1 MQSTCTGDHMRHGR
15 KAHLSAMATAMVSTM
30 VTLTTLSGLAL
41 CFLAKQPELPEMT
54 ARRVTE
60 NQERLA
66 TALAQ
71 LPLHFEANHG
81 QAAED
86 AQFVASGAGFAASFT
101 QQGVLIELLTK
112 RGKAQS
118 ASVSSFD
125 PCKSLRCLEDRAHS
139 SSPIQSTG
147 VPQTLAY
154 AEANSTGRL
163 LKISWENGNVSA
175 PLRGVGAM
183 SGRVNYLT
191 GNDPAAWH
199 RDVPLFERVVYEQIR
214 PGVDLVFYGQQ
225 QQMEFD
231 LIVRPGASPNDVV
244 MRINGADD
252 VALSEQGE
260 LRITADGETLIWKRP
275 VVYQNTYHHVYQGA
289 YQDAVASSPRGAER
303 IEIAGAYQLTSEN
316 GIHRVSFN
324 VGDYDHTQTLVI
336 DPVLTHSSYL
346 GGNGQDQI
354 QGVGVDAQGN
364 IYVTGATSSANFPTA
379 SAFRSTKSTGADMFI
394 SKIDPTGTRL
404 IYSTFLG
411 GNGDDSAQR
420 LAVGSDGS
428 VTVAGYTSSNDFPTS
443 TPAQTN
449 TGGGFDAAIARLNAA
464 GSALI
469 YSSYLGGTGEDVALA
484 VALDS
489 TGAAYVTGYTKSAN
503 FPTLV
508 PFRNSGSGA
517 SEAFV
522 AKFSATGAAIYSTY
536 LGGNAGDVA
545 LGIAADSA
553 GNAIVSGSTTSTNF
567 PTLTPIQAAFA
578 GGQCSDAGNVFP
590 CGDVFVTRLTANGS
604 ALSYSTYLGGTG
616 DEQAN
621 GLTVDASGAAYLTGY
636 TTSANF
642 PLRTPLQAT
651 SAGLTDAFVTKIA
664 ANGASLVYSTYLGGG
679 VSDTG
684 TAIAVDSTGSAYVTG
699 LTESSNF
706 PTANSFQ
713 ARAGVDAF
721 AARLIPTGN
730 GLAYST
736 FLGGSDFDQG
746 LAIAVDSS
754 GNAFVAG
761 WTNSN
766 DFPLRTPVQSA
777 LGGGTCGTAPLQYI
791 CEDGFIARI
800 THQPGL
806 FAGGMVNGA
815 SFAPGAPVAAGS
827 IVSAFGSDLESAI
840 FGASAVPL
848 PTTLGSVTVRMNGI
862 PAPLF
867 FVAGSQVN
875 LQVPWELAG
884 LTAATIAVTAAGVAL
899 PLTTVSLTPTRP
911 GIFTTN
917 AQGSGQGAILI
928 ANTPDLVAPVGAIPG
943 RTSRPA
949 NRGETITIFC
959 TGLGPVS
966 NRPASGAAAPS
977 GPLALTSTTP
987 LATIGGA
994 PATVSFSGLAPTF
1007 VGLYQVNVSV
1017 PVNSQVGGAVPVTLT
1032 IGGVVSNTVTIAVQ

>member
-1 MQSTCTGDHMRHGR
+1 MQSTYTGNHMRPGR
-15 KAHLSAMATAMVSTM
+15 RALLSTL
-30 VTLTTLSGLAL
+30 VTLITLSGLAL
-41 CFLAKQPELPEMT
+41 CFIPKQSELSGKA
-54 ARRVTE
+54 ARRLTE

-66 TALAQ
+66 VAFAQ

-81 QAAED
+81 QAVKD
-86 AQFVASGAGFAASFT
+86 AQFVANGAGFAASFT

-112 RGKAQS
+112 RSKAQS
-118 ASVSSFD
+118 SPAPSFD
-125 PCKSLRCLEDRAHS
+125 PCKSLRCLENRAHDN
-139 SSPIQSTG
+139 SPVQSTN
-147 VPQTLAY
+147 VPQTRAP
-154 AEANSTGRL
+154 AEADTTGRL

-175 PLRGVGAM
+175 PLRGVGAL
-183 SGRVNYLT
+183 SGRVNYFT
-191 GNDPAAWH
+191 GNDPSAWH
-199 RDVPLFERVVYEQIR
+199 RDVHLFERVVYEQIR

-231 LIVRPGASPNDVV
+231 LIVRPGASPDDVV
-244 MRINGADD
+244 MRIDGAED
-252 VALSEQGE
+252 VAISEQGE
-260 LRITADGETLIWKRP
+260 LRITASGETLIWKRP
-275 VVYQNTYHHVYQGA
+275 LIYQDVYQDA
-289 YQDAVASSPRGAER
+289 YQDAHQDAGASTRGAER
-303 IEIAGAYQLTSEN
+303 IEIAGAYQLTSESGN
-316 GIHRVSFN
+316 HRVRFS

-364 IYVTGATSSANFPTA
+364 IYVAGATSAANFPTA
-379 SAFRSTKSTGADMFI
+379 SAFRSTKSTGTDMFI

-411 GNGDDSAQR
+411 GNGDDAAQR

-443 TPAQTN
+443 TPAQAN
-449 TGGGFDAAIARLNAA
+449 TGGGFDAVIARLNPA

-489 TGAAYVTGYTKSAN
+489 AGAAYLTGYTRSAN

-508 PFRNSGSGA
+508 PFRNSSSGA

-567 PTLTPIQAAFA
+567 PTLTPIQSAFA
-578 GGQCSDAGNVFP
+578 GGQCSNAGNVFP

-636 TTSANF
+636 TTSSNF

-651 SAGLTDAFVTKIA
+651 PAGLSDAFVTKIA
-664 ANGASLVYSTYLGGG
+664 ANGTSLVYSTYLGGG

-684 TAIAVDSTGSAYVTG
+684 TAIAVDGTGSAYVTG

-721 AARLIPTGN
+721 AARLVTTGN

-777 LGGGTCGTAPLQYI
+777 LGGGICGTAPLQYI

-827 IVSAFGSDLESAI
+827 IVSAFGSDLESAS
-840 FGASAVPL
+840 FGAATVPL
-848 PTTLGSVTVRMNGI
+848 PTTLGSVTVRMNDI

-884 LTAATIAVTAAGVAL
+884 LATATIAVTAAGVAL
-899 PLTTVSLTPTRP
+899 PLTTVSLAPTRP

-1017 PVNSQVGGAVPVTLT
+1017 PVNSQVGGAVPVVLT
-1032 IGGVVSNTVTIAVQ
+1032 IGGVASNTVTIAVQ